1 MGRYNNKNENLM
13 DKPQENKAFRNFL
26 LVTVAI
32 IALVLSFIQIHSI
45 WKIELNS
52 NPNESIFLVAEK
64 TIIPI
69 PA

>member
-1 MGRYNNKNENLM
+1 M
-13 DKPQENKAFRNFL
+13 DKPQANRTFRKIL

-32 IALVLSFIQIHSI
+32 IGLALSFIQIHSI
-45 WKIELNS
+45 WKIELIS

-64 TIIPI
+64 PNTPN